1 MSKAK
6 KTVREAALDVLES
19 VEKNQSYSN
28 LLLNHAIEKYGI
40 KGPDTGLLTELTY
53 GTIQRRMTLDFYLA
67 PFINKKIESW
77 VRQLLRLSLYQM
89 IYLDKIPDRAVL
101 FEAVE
106 IGKRRGHKGIASM
119 VNGILRSIQRKGVP
133 SIDTIEDPVERLAI
147 ETSHP
152 HWLVKRWTEQFGIEK
167 TREMCETNIT
177 APLQTARVN
186 TLRTSLDE
194 LMAALSEEGLSVQKS
209 KIVPNAIVS
218 LKGNLAKTNAFKEGL
233 MTIQDESSMLVGH
246 SLDVQAGFTVLDSCA
261 APGGKT
267 THIAE
272 LMGGEGK
279 VFALDLH
286 KHKIKLINENA
297 SRLGLGNI
305 ESKAHDSRT
314 AGELFEP
321 ESFDRILVDAPCSGL
336 GVLRR
341 KPDIKYTKSES
352 DLGSLQNIQ
361 LQILKAVSPLLK
373 KGGLLVYSTCT
384 VDREEN
390 QGTVKEFLK
399 ENTNFQPYELNHLP
413 ETVQPFTDG
422 HMLQVFPQ
430 DFGGDG
436 FFISCFK
443 KDL

>member
-1 MSKAK
+1 MNKGK

-28 LLLNHAIEKYGI
+28 LLLNHAITKYGVT
-40 KGPDTGLLTELTY
+40 GPDTGLLTELTY
-53 GTIQRRMTLDFYLA
+53 GTIQRRMTLDYYLA

-89 IYLDKIPDRAVL
+89 IYLDKIPDRAII

-119 VNGILRSIQRKGVP
+119 INGILRSVQRKGIP
-133 SIDTIEDPVERLAI
+133 SIDTIEDPVERLSV

-152 HWLVKRWTEQFGIEK
+152 MWLVQRWVDQFGLEK
-167 TREMCETNIT
+167 TRAMCETNIT
-177 APLQTARVN
+177 APLQSARVN
-186 TLRTSLDE
+186 TLKIKTEDLLAQLTE
-194 LMAALSEEGLSVQKS
+194 AGLSVRKS
-209 KIVPNAIVS
+209 SIVPDAIVS
-218 LKGNLAKTNAFKEGL
+218 LKGNLARTEAFKQGL

-246 SLDVQAGFTVLDSCA
+246 SLDVYEDFTVLDSCA

-272 LMGGEGK
+272 LMKGKGK

-286 KHKIKLINENA
+286 KHKIKLIDENA
-297 SRLGLGNI
+297 ARLGLENI
-305 ESKAHDSRT
+305 EAKAHDSRT
-314 AGELFEP
+314 AEAL
-321 ESFDRILVDAPCSGL
+321 FDRESLDRVLVDAPCSGL

-341 KPDIKYTKSES
+341 KPDIKYTKKES
-352 DLGSLQNIQ
+352 DLNSLQKIQ
-361 LQILKAVSPLLK
+361 LQILGAVAPLLK

-384 VDREEN
+384 VDKNEN
-390 QGTVKEFLK
+390 EGTVREFLTANPDF
-399 ENTNFQPYELNHLP
+399 EPYGLSHLP
-413 ETVQPFTDG
+413 EAVKPFVD
-422 HMLQVFPQ
+422 HNMLQIFPQ

-436 FFISCFK
+436 FFISCFRK
-443 KDL
+443 KS